1 MTNNPFSQHLL
12 DLIEEDDRLI
22 GLTEAIEIN
31 LVEDPVNNQWVL
43 STAPRKDYPLP
54 IKPETRYGVDIED
67 LDDTIRSIWGEVAQL
82 AKDTNSDGL
91 QALYL
96 DLVPGIPR
104 SGEIQPAFNEW
115 IPTNKPFRFESVRS
129 VLTWTIDR
137 FTIKPQAQFLTLALD
152 NDGYVILDP
161 NGRPINNI
169 YSLSEQEPK
178 PKRKVEESFS
188 FNLDNDDSVKEA
200 YARARKCGI
209 ERLSVQQFEEF
220 TQLKK
225 KAQRNAFLDGITLFP
240 SMMAF
245 FFGFFGSHFFVPFLG
260 PIIFSGV
267 VFWAY
272 NRN

>member
-82 AKDTNSDGL
+82 AKDTNSDDL

-161 NGRPINNI
+161 HGKPLNNSH
-169 YSLSEQEPK
+169 SLSTQEPE
-178 PKRKVEESFS
+178 PNREAEYSISFNPYNEESVEE
-188 FNLDNDDSVKEA
+188 A
-200 YARARKCGI
+200 YECARKLGLK
-209 ERLSVQQFEEF
+209 RLSSEQYEQF
-220 TQLKK
+220 TKLKK
-225 KAQRNAFLDGITLFP
+225 KAQRNAFLNGISLFP
-240 SMMAF
+240 SVLAF
-245 FFGFFGSHFFVPFLG
+245 FFGIIASHTIIPFLG
-260 PIIFSGV
+260 PFIYLVIL
-267 VFWAY
+267 AY
-272 NRN
+272 YYDLT